1 MAAQKNKPKVYVKFK
16 KSSTATKVALGV
28 AVGVSLVTLLVLSA
42 ATSNMWNK
50 VDDLK
55 DQILEEQQE
64 QEDLEDKIE
73 NVGSLEGFEDIAQS
87 EGYEYPEATYLNPA
101 N

>member
-87 EGYEYPEATYLNPA
+87 EGYEYPDTTVIVPGN
-101 N
+101 